1 MLSFKKVSVLDHDWS
16 LYRLGGELC
25 GVYFDECYAIIPD
38 EDIIDDAF
46 SSDLGRVSAYVINKI
61 LGMKLEAYYE

>member
-1 MLSFKKVSVLDHDWS
+1 MLSFKKVAVIDHDWS
-16 LYRLGGELC
+16 LYRIEGELS
-25 GVYFDECYAIIPD
+25 GVYFDGCYAIIPD